1 MDRRSHHQ
9 KQFKRIHPENIDII
23 VKANHPKLKE
33 DDIMS
38 EALKELFDELFGE
51 SYEKEKQQAID
62 SALAEK
68 DAAFATTI
76 AQKDARI
83 AELEALLASK
93 A

>member
-1 MDRRSHHQ
+1 MTEYKEKPYNKLYSSV
-9 KQFKRIHPENIDII
+9 IDII

-38 EALKELFDELFGE
+38 EALKELYDELFGE
-51 SYEKEKQQAID
+51 LYEKEKQQAID

-83 AELEALLASK
+83 AELEALLAAK